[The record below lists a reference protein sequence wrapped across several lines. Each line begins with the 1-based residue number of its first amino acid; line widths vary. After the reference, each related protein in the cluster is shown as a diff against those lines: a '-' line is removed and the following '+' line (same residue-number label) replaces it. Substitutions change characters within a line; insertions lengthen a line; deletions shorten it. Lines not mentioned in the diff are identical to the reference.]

1 VSDSQPV
8 DYDLFSDDTMAD
20 PAFYHRIARAKCP
33 VHRMDRDGQHPLYSL
48 LRYDDV
54 LGQLR
59 NPKLWSSRWGQSPPY
74 VEEGGLRSDPPEH
87 TIYRRLVNPIFKA
100 RRVNGLEAR
109 ITELAN
115 RLVDAMIGKGQ
126 GDLYADFAAILPVHV
141 MAELLGVESDRWAD
155 FRNWST
161 EFVASL
167 GAGDP
172 EREAAARAPIYA
184 YFTGLLDERRELLA
198 RAPEESPDDVLH
210 VLLTTDHPDGRPYR
224 NDEILPVTLLLLVGG
239 TDTTTFTLT
248 NCMYRLLE
256 HPRLWHQVTADI
268 SLCANA
274 IEESLRFDSPVI
286 GTFRTNNEEV
296 TIGGVT
302 IPEGS
307 KVRATFGS
315 ANRDEDVWDDPDT
328 FRLDR
333 DIDEQRAKHLAFGFG
348 THYCVGAPLA
358 RLEGRV
364 ALETLAKRLPS
375 MWLRRRP
382 RHVTS
387 YQIRGM
393 CEVLVGWTERA

>member
-1 VSDSQPV
+1 MSDSQPI
-8 DYDLFSDDTMAD
+8 DYDLFSEDTMAD
-20 PAFYHRIARAKCP
+20 PAFYHRIARVNCP
-33 VHRMDRDGQHPLYSL
+33 VHRMDRGDEHPLYSL
-48 LRYDDV
+48 LRYEDV

-59 NPKLWSSRWGQSPPY
+59 NPKLWSSRFGQSPQY
-74 VEEGGLRSDPPEH
+74 CEEGGLRSDPPVH
-87 TIYRRLVNPIFKA
+87 TVYRRLLNPIFKA
-100 RRVNGLEAR
+100 GRINGMEDT
-109 ITELAN
+109 ISELAN
-115 RLVDAMIGKGQ
+115 GLVDKMIDSGEGN
-126 GDLYADFAAILPVHV
+126 LYTDFAAVLPVHV
-141 MAELLGVESDRWAD
+141 MAELLGVDPDRWSD
-155 FRNWST
+155 FRSWSS
-161 EFVASL
+161 EFVAAVGS
-167 GAGDP
+167 GDP
-172 EREAAARAPIYA
+172 EREAAARAPIYT
-184 YFTGLLDERRELLA
+184 YFTELLGERRKLLA
-198 RAPEESPDDVLH
+198 RAPEESPDDVLDI
-210 VLLTTDHPDGRPYR
+210 LLTTEHPEGRPYC
-224 NDEILPVTLLLLVGG
+224 DEEILPLTLLLLVGG

-256 HPRLWHQVTADI
+256 RPALWHQVTSDI

-286 GTFRTNNEEV
+286 GTFRTNTEEV

-315 ANRDEDVWDDPDT
+315 ANRDEQVWEDPDT

-333 DIDEQRAKHLAFGFG
+333 DLADQRSKHLAFGYG

-358 RLEGRV
+358 RVEGRV

-382 RHVTS
+382 RQVTS

-393 CEVLVGWTERA
+393 SEVLVGWNERA